1 MDIAIGIIGL
11 LIIGELNGMWKMIV
25 ALNMTKLK
33 KNILLLLIQHGV
45 VL

>member
-45 VL
+45 AL